1 MIALIGRRPRGG
13 GDAQEKEKEAVYQP
27 DRRTFLKQAAAAGM
41 TLAGADVLLA
51 ACGGG
56 GGGNGG
62 GQSGGGGSSNQQ
74 VHLTEFTWVGSGQD
88 VQPPKVRAAYEKQ
101 HPNVKIDF
109 SPGTN
114 AETYPKIVQSLQV
127 DPNNPLINFGFFNI
141 DAMTKGTQA
150 GIWTPFDP
158 KLVTNLSNVFPAY
171 RRPQNKGVFFAL
183 SSIGLMY
190 NKERVDPP
198 PTSWKDLWAP
208 RFKGKVAFWDAPN
221 WSFNGLVETARLHGG
236 GEKNIEPG
244 MKVYEDAAKSGQI
257 QSLYTSNDA
266 GKQLLVSGAAWI
278 TPFFFGVMEPWVVNE
293 KAPLGYVV
301 PKEGQIAFPLGFAVV
316 KGSSDAQKK
325 ASEEIINTMLTP
337 EFVGEWCNLTYGLP
351 AVKGAS
357 IKPELKNLDAYK
369 EGNIAN
375 AIQLDWATI
384 AKNNNDWLEQWN
396 SRVKA
401 NLK

>member
-1 MIALIGRRPRGG
+1 
-13 GDAQEKEKEAVYQP
+13 VYCA
-27 DRRTFLKQAAAAGM
+27 DRRTFLRQAAAAGL
-41 TLAGADVLLA
+41 TLVGADLLA
-51 ACGGG
+51 ACGGAAPQPSSG
-56 GGGNGG
+56 PAG
-62 GQSGGGGSSNQQ
+62 GQDNQP

-88 VQPPKVRAAYEKQ
+88 VQPPQIRDQYQAQ
-101 HPNVKIDF
+101 HPNVTIDF

-141 DAMTKGTQA
+141 DALTKGTA
-150 GIWTPFDP
+150 ADIWVPLDP
-158 KLVTNLSNVFPAY
+158 NIVTNLSKVLPAY
-171 RRPQNKGVFFAL
+171 RRPQDKGVFFAL
-183 SSIGLMY
+183 SAIGLMY
-190 NKERVDPP
+190 NTQLVNPP
-198 PTSWKDLWAP
+198 PTSWEDLWSP

-236 GEKNIEPG
+236 GEQNIEPG
-244 MKVYEDAAKSGQI
+244 MQIFEQAAKNGQI
-257 QSLYTSNDA
+257 QSLYNSNDA

-278 TPFFFGVMEPWVVNE
+278 TPYFFGIMEPWVVDE

-325 ASEEIINTMLTP
+325 AAMEIINMMLTP
-337 EFVGEWCNLTYGLP
+337 EFVGQWCNLTYGLP
-351 AVKGAS
+351 AVQDAK
-357 IKPELKNLDAYK
+357 IKPELENLDAYK

-375 AIQLDWATI
+375 AIQLDWQTI
-384 AKNNNDWLEQWN
+384 ASSNNDWLEQWN

>member
-1 MIALIGRRPRGG
+1 
-13 GDAQEKEKEAVYQP
+13 VYQA
-27 DRRTFLKQAAAAGM
+27 DRRAFLKQAMAAGM
-41 TLAGADVLLA
+41 TLAGAEALLA

-56 GGGNGG
+56 GGGE
-62 GQSGGGGSSNQQ
+62 GGGSSQGGGNSNQP

-88 VQPPKVRAAYEKQ
+88 VQPPRIREAYQKQ

-127 DPNNPLINFGFFNI
+127 DPNNPLINFGFFNV
-141 DAMTKGTQA
+141 DAMTKGTA
-150 GIWTPFDP
+150 ADIWVPLDSKAVP
-158 KLVTNLSNVFPAY
+158 NLSKVFPAY
-171 RRPQNKGVFFAL
+171 RRAQNKGVFFAL
-183 SSIGLMY
+183 SAIGLMY
-190 NKERVDPP
+190 NTKLVDPP
-198 PTSWKDLWAP
+198 PTSWKDLFSP
-208 RFKGKVAFWDAPN
+208 RFKGKVAFWDAPA
-221 WSFNGLVETARLHGG
+221 WSFNGLVETARLNG
-236 GEKNIEPG
+236 GEGKIEPG
-244 MKVYEDAAKSGQI
+244 MKIYEQAAKSGQI

-278 TPFFFGVMEPWVVNE
+278 TPFFFGIMQPWAVKE

-316 KGSSDAQKK
+316 KGSDEGQVK
-325 ASEEIINTMLTP
+325 ASQEIINMMLTP

-351 AVKGAS
+351 AVQGAK
-357 IKPELKNLDAYK
+357 IDPALQDLDAYK
-369 EGNIAN
+369 KGNITN
-375 AIQLDWATI
+375 AVQLDWQTI